1 MKKVH
6 ILFLL
11 LFCSPFPAHSESN
24 VSVNS
29 LNYPVWAER
38 DQSVIALSV
47 GDELEN
53 GDLIKTGENGR
64 AWLSMTDGSVIKL
77 GQNTQFQINKASYVE
92 NDQGTVLDVALK
104 VLKGAFRFT
113 TGFFNPE
120 RRTPHQVNVQ
130 IGAITAGIRGTD
142 IWGRST
148 ESEDFVTLLDGAI
161 NVVADDEVPTRI
173 DQPLALYSK
182 KAGMPAEMSTIS
194 APLSGILAMETE
206 LSKAEGI
213 ASIEGQY
220 DLMLMSLMDG
230 AIALDNMNRF
240 KQAGYGVKKQF
251 ITVGEQRFTRLF
263 LPGFSTMEAAQN
275 QSIMLVDRFG
285 IDSFWIK
292 KNNPYLN

>member
-1 MKKVH
+1 MKKPH
-6 ILFLL
+6 ILFIL
-11 LFCSPFPAHSESN
+11 LFCLPLSVHSESN

-38 DQSVIALSV
+38 DQSVVALSV

-53 GDLIKTGENGR
+53 GDVIKTGENGR
-64 AWLSMTDGSVIKL
+64 AWLSMADGSVIKL
-77 GQNTQFQINKASYVE
+77 GQGAQFQIKKASYVD
-92 NDQGTVLDVALK
+92 NDQGTVLDVALN

-113 TGFFNPE
+113 TGFFNSK

-130 IGAITAGIRGTD
+130 IGAITAGLRGTD
-142 IWGRST
+142 IWGRNT

-161 NVVADDEVPTRI
+161 NVVADGEIPTRI

-182 KAGMPAEMSTIS
+182 KTGMPAEMSTIS
-194 APLSGILAMETE
+194 VPLSSILAMETE

-230 AIALDNMNRF
+230 AFALDNMNRF

-251 ITVGEQRFTRLF
+251 VTLGEQRFTRLF
-263 LPGFSTMEAAQN
+263 LPGFSTREAAQN
-275 QSIMLVDRFG
+275 QSIMLADRFG
-285 IDSFWIK
+285 LDSLWIK
-292 KNNPYLN
+292 KNN